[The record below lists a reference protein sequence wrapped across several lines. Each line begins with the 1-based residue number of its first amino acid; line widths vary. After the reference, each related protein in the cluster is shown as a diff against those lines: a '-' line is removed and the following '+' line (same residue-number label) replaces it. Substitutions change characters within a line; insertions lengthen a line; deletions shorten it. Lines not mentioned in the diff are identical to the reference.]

1 MALIEIPVTNLNP
14 SFSFST
20 ELEGLNYNFQFRY
33 LDRLGI
39 WTFDLLD
46 GEKTPIELGM
56 PFQVNLDLLVQNRQ
70 DNRPPGTLLCI
81 NYTDNAVDAGRFE
94 MGTDVRLL
102 YLEDVDDG
110 TI

>member
-1 MALIEIPVTNLNP
+1 MALLEIPVTNLNP

-20 ELEGLNYNFQFRY
+20 ELDGLNYNFQFRY

-46 GEKTPIELGM
+46 DQKVPVELGM

-81 NYTDNAVDAGRFE
+81 NYTENAVDAGRFA
-94 MGTDVRLL
+94 MGSDVKLL
-102 YLEDVDDG
+102 YNEASDG
-110 TI
+110 